1 MHEVSVF
8 HRFPSSPPHGILT
21 GNVRQEMDGRVFALS
36 SETTRQTNHR
46 TTTETIVN
54 SLCKNMGTSGVACTP
69 LPPPPTGADRGTVV
83 ADDAMVKIGNVI
95 VNEIGGAARHGE
107 GKSGK

>member
-1 MHEVSVF
+1 M
-8 HRFPSSPPHGILT
+8 

-36 SETTRQTNHR
+36 FRDDR
-46 TTTETIVN
+46 THNYRDINDDQPPHDTETIVN

-69 LPPPPTGADRGTVV
+69 LPPPPTGADRGTIV

-107 GKSGK
+107 VVGRGKWEVR